1 MVKPHLSNEY
11 LIIRAPLFGAF
22 RVPQRGEYK
31 YNELRLYLNWISRYS
46 RIDTNEFSAKEN
58 NL

>member
-11 LIIRAPLFGAF
+11 LTIKAPLFLAF
-22 RVPQRGEYK
+22 RVPQRGEYR
-31 YNELRLYLNWISRYS
+31 YNKLRLYLNWISRYS

>member
-11 LIIRAPLFGAF
+11 LTIRAPLFRAF